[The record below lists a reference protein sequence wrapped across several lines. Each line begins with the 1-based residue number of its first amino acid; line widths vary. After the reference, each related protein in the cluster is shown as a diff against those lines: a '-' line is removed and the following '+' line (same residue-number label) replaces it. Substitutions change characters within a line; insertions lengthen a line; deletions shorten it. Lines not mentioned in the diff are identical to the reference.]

1 VAKEPSYLKA
11 AFMMPANLFALG
23 AAAIGSAVVGEPMV
37 ALAALGLES
46 MYLGLLSNAST
57 FKRAVRS
64 KGSLSERNPEKENA
78 ALLAELSPSQKEHY
92 LALRE
97 LRDKI
102 LSNHQKLPGG
112 RVLAA
117 SSEQRV
123 DALLT
128 SFLKLISTLNHYRKY
143 LSATDRKAVEKEL
156 AELEED
162 LAAEKNPR
170 LADVKKKRVEIMKKR
185 ISRFQQAEESR
196 ELVSH
201 QLASIEDLLKLT
213 HEQSI
218 AIRDP
223 ESLTRQLD
231 ALAAETEAT
240 EESVREM
247 ERFIE
252 FTEEPVQHLPS
263 GVRVR

>member
-1 VAKEPSYLKA
+1 VARQPNYLKV
-11 AFMMPANLFALG
+11 AFLMPANLVALG
-23 AAAIGSAVVGEPMV
+23 AAAVATALSGQLAV
-37 ALAALGLES
+37 ALAALGVES
-46 MYLGLLSNAST
+46 VYLGVLSSAAV
-57 FKRAVRS
+57 FRRAVRANFS
-64 KGSLSERNPEKENA
+64 GLGGGADRDLEGMVN
-78 ALLAELSPSQKEHY
+78 ELSPSQKEHY

-102 LSNHQKLPGG
+102 LANHQRLPGG

-128 SFLKLISTLNHYRKY
+128 SFVKLVGTLNHYRKY
-143 LSATDRKAVEKEL
+143 LSAADRKGVERDLKEL
-156 AELEED
+156 EGEV
-162 LAAEKNPR
+162 AAEANPR
-170 LADVKKKRVEIMKKR
+170 LKEVKQKRLEILGKR
-185 ISRFQQAEESR
+185 LERFVQAEESR

-231 ALAAETEAT
+231 ALAAEAQST

-247 ERFIE
+247 ERFME
-252 FTEEPVQHLPS
+252 LTEETSPHLP
-263 GVRVR
+263 GGARVR